1 MSDPRFERVVT
12 AIANLARPSVLYLS
26 AWSAAIST
34 VALAAGAILGE
45 VDLIAAAAF
54 ITAAWGGVGL
64 LYGAKSLEEGRKA
77 KAEAS
82 VQIAREAPTG
92 GRPWPSGDDPPRSE

>member
-1 MSDPRFERVVT
+1 MT
-12 AIANLARPSVLYLS
+12 AIANLARPTVLYLA
-26 AWSAAIST
+26 AWSAAIVT
-34 VALAAGAILGE
+34 VWLARSDE
-45 VDLIAAAAF
+45 SLIEKAAF
-54 ITAAWGGVGL
+54 IGAAWSGVAV

-82 VQIAREAPTG
+82 VQIARETPTG

>member
-1 MSDPRFERVVT
+1 MIDPRFERVVT

-34 VALAAGAILGE
+34 VALAVGAILGE

-54 ITAAWGGVGL
+54 ITAAWGGVGI

-82 VQIAREAPTG
+82 VQIARESPTG
-92 GRPWPSGDDPPRSE
+92 GRPWPSGDDPPRAE